1 MLIQFEVYII
11 MKKFDKEYSTQY
23 VPEKEFLKLHGIHP
37 TFVKTIRGVTTFK
50 YEKNNELFQALS
62 LFYK

>member
-1 MLIQFEVYII
+1 

>member
-1 MLIQFEVYII
+1 

-23 VPEKEFLKLHGIHP
+23 VAEKEFLKSHGIYP
-37 TFVKTIRGVTTFK
+37 TFVKMICGVTTFK
-50 YEKNNELFQALS
+50 YEKNSKLFQVLS

>member
-23 VPEKEFLKLHGIHP
+23 VAEKEFLKSHGIYP
-37 TFVKTIRGVTTFK
+37 TFVKMICGVTTFK
-50 YEKNNELFQALS
+50 YEKNSKLFQVLS